1 MEELKKVV
9 LITGATKG
17 IGRAIAFKSAELGL
31 NLSLIS
37 RDYSELVKLKTT
49 ILDLYPIQVE
59 IFEGNVSLESN
70 CKKWIDH
77 TVSTFKRI
85 DYLFN
90 NAGISMHALFEDCDI
105 RVIKEVMDVNFWGMV
120 YCTKFALPHIKNA
133 KGHIIGISS
142 IAGFK
147 GLPGRTGYSASKFA
161 MNGFLESLRIEQRHS
176 GIHILIACPGYTKS
190 NIRKVALN
198 KFGISQGE
206 SPIDESKLM
215 SAELVAE
222 KIWKAVFSNKSYL
235 ILTSQGK
242 FAILLNKISP
252 KLADFITYLFIS
264 KEKNS
269 VLK

>member
-1 MEELKKVV
+1 MEELKKVA

-17 IGRAIAFKSAELGL
+17 IGRAIVFKSAELGL

-37 RDYSELVKLKTT
+37 RDYSELLKLKTA
-49 ILDLYPIQVE
+49 LLEVYPIHVE
-59 IFEGNVSLESN
+59 LFAGDVSLESN
-70 CKKWIDH
+70 CREWIDH
-77 TVSTFKRI
+77 TLATFKRI

-105 RVIKEVMDVNFWGMV
+105 KVLKNVMDVNFWGMV
-120 YCTKFALPHIKNA
+120 YCTKFALPHIKNT

-198 KFGISQGE
+198 KSGMPQGE

-215 SAELVAE
+215 SAEMVAE
-222 KIWKAVFSNKSYL
+222 KIWKAVFSKKSYL

-264 KEKNS
+264 KDKNS